1 MLPPPHRP
9 GISASGNDVE
19 AEFRRL
25 TGAVPAERA
34 ALGDAILEGHYV
46 EVKAAN
52 SQTLNQVRAVKY
64 ITLVAFFAP
73 EARWYV
79 IPASEIVR
87 QCAAKARGQHT
98 ENPFESATLRL
109 SNLRPHALDDPRNL
123 KSAVL
128 DAVVEAQR
136 YPNLEDLMARVLTSS
151 KALAENSLAEVRA
164 ALNQYGFA

>member
-1 MLPPPHRP
+1 MSPSPRRP
-9 GISASGNDVE
+9 GISASGDDVE
-19 AEFRRL
+19 AEFRRI

-34 ALGDAILEGHYV
+34 AFGDAILEGHYV

-64 ITLVAFFAP
+64 ITLVAFFVP

-87 QCAAKARGQHT
+87 QCAAKTRGQHT

-109 SNLRPHALDDPRNL
+109 SNLGSHVLDDPANL
-123 KSAVL
+123 KPAVL
-128 DAVVEAQR
+128 DAVAEAQH
-136 YPNLEDLMARVLTSS
+136 YPKLKELMATVLASS
-151 KALAENSLAEVRA
+151 KALAQDSVGEVQA
-164 ALNQYGFA
+164 ALNQYGLA